1 MDVLKPQTLFYS
13 GLSGLQLNIPKYKF
27 PVPHRDSSR
36 LSPRLVLL
44 YPPTA
49 IPQLKEIPMDFF
61 FLVSITLRAFF
72 RRGWCLP
79 PASRGKRFS
88 GLLYPPTAITR
99 PKKIPL
105 DYFLLMSIT
114 LRALLYLGFRS
125 RE

>member
-1 MDVLKPQTLFYS
+1 
-13 GLSGLQLNIPKYKF
+13 
-27 PVPHRDSSR
+27 
-36 LSPRLVLL
+36 VLL

>member
-88 GLLYPPTAITR
+88 GLLHPPTANTP
-99 PKKIPL
+99 PKEIPM
-105 DYFLLMSIT
+105 DFFFLVSIT
-114 LRALLYLGFRS
+114 FRALLNLRFRN
-125 RE
+125 RD